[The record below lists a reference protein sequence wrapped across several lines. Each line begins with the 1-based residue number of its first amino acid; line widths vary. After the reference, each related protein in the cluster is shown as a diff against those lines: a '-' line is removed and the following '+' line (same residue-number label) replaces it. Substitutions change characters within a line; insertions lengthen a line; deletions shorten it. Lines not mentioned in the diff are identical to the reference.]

1 MLPDGDCLIDNAF
14 MPILTLLIKIN
25 DKRQASFGS
34 IHYMFRNV
42 FFFFKLAYLPKE
54 MLNINI
60 I

>member
-1 MLPDGDCLIDNAF
+1 MLPDGDCLIAL
-14 MPILTLLIKIN
+14 MPILTLLININ

-34 IHYMFRNV
+34 IHYVFRNV
-42 FFFFKLAYLPKE
+42 FSFFFKLAYLPVE